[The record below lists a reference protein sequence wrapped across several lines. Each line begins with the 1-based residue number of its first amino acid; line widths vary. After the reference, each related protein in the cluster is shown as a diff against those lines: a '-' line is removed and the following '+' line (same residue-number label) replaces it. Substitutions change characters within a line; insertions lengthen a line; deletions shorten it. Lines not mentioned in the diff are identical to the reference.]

1 MLANYTMSDLSTI
14 KQELQEAASVLDNFM
29 NEEANLQSIQ
39 EAANM
44 IVKAIKEGGIVYSCG
59 NGGSSCDAAH
69 FAEEMTGRFRDDR
82 DPLPAIAINDAAH
95 ITCTS
100 NDFGYE
106 RIFSRFLRG
115 VGKKGDVLLAIS
127 TSGNS
132 ENVLLAAEFA
142 KQKGIQVVA
151 LTGNKGGKLAEFAD
165 VEIRVP
171 HDGYADRIQ
180 EVHIKVIHILIQLI
194 ESTF

>member
-1 MLANYTMSDLSTI
+1 MSNLDTI
-14 KQELQEAASVLDNFM
+14 KKELAEAAHVLDHFVQ
-29 NEEANLQSIQ
+29 NEQNLEAIEN
-39 EAANM
+39 AAELM
-44 IVKAIKEGGIVYSCG
+44 VTAIKAEGIVYSCG

-100 NDFGYE
+100 NDYGYD
-106 RIFSRFLRG
+106 RIFSRFIRG
-115 VGKKGDVLLAIS
+115 VARKGDVLLAIS

-132 ENVLLAAEFA
+132 PNVVTAAELA
-142 KQKGIQVVA
+142 KQKGMKVVA
-151 LTGNKGGKLAEFAD
+151 LTGNNGGKLAEFAD

-171 HDGYADRIQ
+171 HEGYADRIQ
-180 EVHIKVIHILIQLI
+180 EIHIKVIHIMIQLI
-194 ESTF
+194 ESAF